1 MALGGNAGGTAAD
14 IGTLNEETIVS
25 AVTNIAVDYE
35 NALTQLMDVAKSSK
49 DENENDRPASMDLS
63 TAIVGTTN
71 VQIKQSLLELFTGG
85 VKNVT
90 DHLKSLARK
99 IN

>member
-1 MALGGNAGGTAAD
+1 MALGGNAGGTTAG

-25 AVTNIAVDYE
+25 AVTNIAEDYE
-35 NALTQLMDVAKSSK
+35 AALTKLVGVAQSSK
-49 DENENDRPASMDLS
+49 DENGNPRPASMDLS
-63 TAIVGTTN
+63 TAIVETTN

-85 VKNVT
+85 VKNLT